1 MSDCRYVR
9 RTSAAIELNPIQV
22 AFAAY
27 PRSLPGLL
35 HPRLNHRCLDKHAA
49 ADWPPATRRPRLAAR
64 IGARSPERLPLTLTH
79 RFYEEQFPEVD
90 DVVMVQIRSIAEMGA
105 YVSLLEYGNIE
116 GMILLSE
123 LSRRRIRSVQKLIK
137 VGRSE
142 PVMVLRVDKEKGYI
156 DLSKRRV
163 AAEDLAKCEEKF
175 AKSKLVHTIMKHVAE
190 TTGTDVEELYKQ
202 IGWPLYKLYG
212 HAHNAFS
219 MMITDEE
226 TEAIFQRIKDE
237 VFDGKDIPILTP
249 DVKEGLLKNIRRRLT
264 PQPIKIRADV
274 EMTCFNYD
282 GIEHIKTAMRAAQGC
297 SNEECEIKM
306 RLVAPPLYVLTTMT
320 LNKSKG
326 VELLS
331 EAVEAC
337 QKSIES
343 NKGQMRVKE
352 AARAVSE
359 KEERMLQEELEAAE
373 RANREVGGDSD
384 SEGDYE
390 EGMQMDVNAAPALAM

>member
-1 MSDCRYVR
+1 M
-9 RTSAAIELNPIQV
+9 
-22 AFAAY
+22 
-27 PRSLPGLL
+27 
-35 HPRLNHRCLDKHAA
+35 
-49 ADWPPATRRPRLAAR
+49 
-64 IGARSPERLPLTLTH
+64 
-79 RFYEEQFPEVD
+79 D

>member
-1 MSDCRYVR
+1 MSTYTAPSPCQRC
-9 RTSAAIELNPIQV
+9 
-22 AFAAY
+22 
-27 PRSLPGLL
+27 
-35 HPRLNHRCLDKHAA
+35 HRPNLF
-49 ADWPPATRRPRLAAR
+49 
-64 IGARSPERLPLTLTH
+64 S
-79 RFYEEQFPEVD
+79 FYEEQYPEVD

-163 AAEDLAKCEEKF
+163 SPEDLAKCEEKF

-202 IGWPLYKLYG
+202 VGWPLYKLYG
-212 HAHNAFS
+212 HAHDAFR

-226 TEAIFQRIKDE
+226 TDAIFQRVKDE
-237 VFDGKDIPILTP
+237 CFGGSDIPILTP

-274 EMTCFNYD
+274 EMTCFNYN

-297 SNEECEIKM
+297 STEDEEIKM

-320 LNKSKG
+320 LNKSRG
-326 VELLS
+326 VELLNQ
-331 EAVEAC
+331 AVEAC
-337 QKSIES
+337 QKSIEG
-343 NKGQMRVKE
+343 NKGQMRIKE
-352 AARAVSE
+352 SARAVSE

-384 SEGDYE
+384 SEEDE
-390 EGMQMDVNAAPALAM
+390 VGMQMDVNAAPALQI